1 VWPQYAALVAG
12 VFAQPLLEGYRQS
25 GSWDLSRAWARV
37 PFALL
42 VGLAVFPA
50 VYRRTLDPE
59 KPLFVQLCLIFAAG
73 LGWQS
78 LWALA
83 VR

>member
-1 VWPQYAALVAG
+1 V
-12 VFAQPLLEGYRQS
+12 YRQH
-25 GSWDLSRAWARV
+25 GAWDLSRAVSRV

-59 KPLFVQLCLIFAAG
+59 KPLFVQLCLVFAAG